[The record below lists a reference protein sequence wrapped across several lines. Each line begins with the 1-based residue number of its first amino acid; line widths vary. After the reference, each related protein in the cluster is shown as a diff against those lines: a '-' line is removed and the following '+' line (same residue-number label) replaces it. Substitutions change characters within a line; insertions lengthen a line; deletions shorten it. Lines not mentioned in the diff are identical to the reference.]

1 MDYLQIVPGYYVR
14 RDIKG
19 QIENS
24 AAMNNTASE
33 HFMVDRL
40 IVDDLLNW
48 AVNYKVSGQWY
59 QYSNYWYYI
68 MIIPVISDLMAHPRY
83 AQKNS
88 CIHGRVLLL
97 PFPSSLDN
105 FMLFTCH
112 SFSSCFLTSM

>member
-1 MDYLQIVPGYYVR
+1 MVYLQIVPGYYVR

-59 QYSNYWYYI
+59 QYSNYWHYI

-88 CIHGRVLLL
+88 CIHA
-97 PFPSSLDN
+97 
-105 FMLFTCH
+105 FMAE
-112 SFSSCFLTSM
+112 SCFFHFLHLWTISCCLLAIPFHHAF